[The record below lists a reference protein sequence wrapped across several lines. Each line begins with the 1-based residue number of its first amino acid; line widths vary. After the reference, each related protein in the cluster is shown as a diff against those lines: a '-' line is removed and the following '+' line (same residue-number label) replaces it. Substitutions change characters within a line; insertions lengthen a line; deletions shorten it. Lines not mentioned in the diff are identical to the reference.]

1 MAGWHYVKSS
11 ILGDEEIGPI
21 SGDRLLQLAQDGTI
35 NLDTKIV
42 HEKHTKGKWISMER
56 VPVARKKFES
66 GQRQRAE
73 QAEEKQEHKKAV
85 RDQLKRDKEE
95 EKQRRA
101 EEEAEALANL
111 PFANL
116 LGDGQ
121 DPKII
126 GKAYDRIID
135 LLTAEEIIEYIAV
148 ALHVPGF
155 HSPDC
160 VVATN
165 RRFMVVRQKL
175 LGRMD
180 FQDFLWVDLRDAKLK
195 EGVMSAE
202 VSFSTTDGQVVK
214 VDYLPKVQAR
224 KVYTFCQQQE
234 EGAREL
240 RRERQLEDKR
250 ATANNVN
257 VTTAQPGASP
267 PPAASPAPAE
277 DDPVQKLSKLKQM
290 VDAGLI
296 EQDEYNTAKTRILEA
311 M

>member
-1 MAGWHYVKSS
+1 MAGWHYIKTS
-11 ILGDEEIGPI
+11 ILGDEEIGPV

-35 NLDTKIV
+35 NLETKIV
-42 HEKHTKGKWISMER
+42 HEKHTKGKWISLER
-56 VPVARKKFES
+56 VPIARQKFES

-73 QAEEKQEHKKAV
+73 QVEEQRHQKKAAQ
-85 RDQLKRDKEE
+85 DQLKRDKEE
-95 EKQRRA
+95 AKERRA
-101 EEEAEALANL
+101 VEEAEALANL

-135 LLTAEEIIEYIAV
+135 LLTTGEIVEYIAV
-148 ALHVPGF
+148 AMHVPGF

-160 VVATN
+160 VVATS
-165 RRFMVVRQKL
+165 RRFMVVRQKIF
-175 LGRMD
+175 GRMS
-180 FQDFLWVDLRDAKLK
+180 FQDFLWVDLRDAKLR

-214 VDYLPKVQAR
+214 IDYLPKVQAR
-224 KVYTFCQQQE
+224 KVYSYCQQRE
-234 EGAREL
+234 EAAREL

-250 ATANNVN
+250 AAANSVN
-257 VTTAQPGASP
+257 VTTAQPASLQQT
-267 PPAASPAPAE
+267 A
-277 DDPVQKLSKLKQM
+277 DDPIQKLSKLKQM

-296 EQDEYNTAKTRILEA
+296 EQDEYNTAKARILEA